1 MKLKDNIN
9 KARGNTSSL
18 LLPPHKPIKEAVN
31 QKLLLT
37 LYRQYAQNFLK
48 LSNINLG
55 FITGNHNKLPACCW
69 RAPSFIIISHSQR
82 KEIPPTWDRCKA
94 HYVFQ
99 EYQLLIIAY
108 WFSYLQHPDIF
119 CHSTDMYT
127 AIPEFLTQ
135 PHLFYINGLAFLFTP
150 RWKNK

>member
-37 LYRQYAQNFLK
+37 LHRQYAQNFLK
-48 LSNINLG
+48 LSKINLG
-55 FITGNHNKLPACCW
+55 FIIGNHNKLPACCW

-82 KEIPPTWDRCKA
+82 KRDPTHVRSMQSPLCFSRVSAADYCILVQLPTAPWDFLPFHRHVYCHPRVLNTA
-94 HYVFQ
+94 SLIL
-99 EYQLLIIAY
+99 YQWSCLSVY
-108 WFSYLQHPDIF
+108 S
-119 CHSTDMYT
+119 
-127 AIPEFLTQ
+127 
-135 PHLFYINGLAFLFTP
+135 
-150 RWKNK
+150 